1 MIAETK
7 SSMERGSDEKA
18 WLKILAKYR
27 KPHAGRSVF
36 ELTPF
41 RRLLDADLARGSFRL
56 RASMTG
62 EDAFSASLP

>member
-36 ELTPF
+36 ELTVTAIPF
-41 RRLLDADLARGSFRL
+41 VAFWTLTWLAVHFGFAL
-56 RASMTG
+56 R
-62 EDAFSASLP
+62 